1 MPGYVFR
8 NDHVKDA
15 ALWPR
20 IPQRVFLKLDQHRKS
35 KRRFSSVSVCVSLS
49 VPLYLFLSACVSV
62 SLCLS
67 ASVPVSQSLFL
78 YLGICQIHYHRGN
91 FPISTLYDY
100 KGDCPLCRQCIR
112 CQGKRCE
119 VYLKFFEDNDDEY
132 CPPLRHL
139 GSEIDYGLGVSSE
152 KGRAGM
158 DWCCQEAM

>member
-1 MPGYVFR
+1 MTTLKMLPCGHEFHKECFLSWINTGRANVGF
-8 NDHVKDA
+8 
-15 ALWPR
+15 LLCLS
-20 IPQRVFLKLDQHRKS
+20 VFLCLS
-35 KRRFSSVSVCVSLS
+35 LCICFSLPVSLS
-49 VPLYLFLSACVSV
+49 LSV
-62 SLCLS
+62 SLPLSLCLNLCSSIS
-67 ASVPVSQSLFL
+67 AYAKYIITEAIFQ
-78 YLGICQIHYHRGN
+78 
-91 FPISTLYDY
+91 FPHY

-158 DWCCQEAM
+158 DWYCQEAM